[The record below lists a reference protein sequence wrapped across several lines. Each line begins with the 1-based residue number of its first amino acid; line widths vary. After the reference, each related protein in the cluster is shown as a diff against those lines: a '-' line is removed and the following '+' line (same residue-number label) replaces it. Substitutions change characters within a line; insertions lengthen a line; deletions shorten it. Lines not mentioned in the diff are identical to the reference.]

1 VIYAKSVSQTQI
13 YKEQFILINGTAG
26 PRPVI
31 EKPKNLS
38 LVWTGPASQYSLKHK
53 LKDAFGSVTELAVE
67 KTGKKACVRPDTIST
82 LQGCL
87 DCVEK
92 ACGFCFALGVCNPTG
107 TFT

>member
-1 VIYAKSVSQTQI
+1 MQI

-26 PRPVI
+26 PQPVI

-38 LVWTGPASQYSLKHK
+38 LVWTGPTSQHSLKHK
-53 LKDAFGSVTELAVE
+53 LKEAVE
-67 KTGKKACVRPDTIST
+67 KTGKKACVRPDTIFT

-92 ACGFCFALGVCNPTG
+92 ACGFCFALGVYNPTG
-107 TFT
+107 AFTQFLSFNERRG